1 VAGIAQSRQA
11 RASIGN
17 PVIALVSH
25 PELAWTIALV
35 GLAALAHAV
44 NMFEFPFFTQDEG
57 TYVSQAWSV
66 LHLGQL
72 APYTYWYDHPPLG
85 WLQLAVLS
93 LVSGAVPGVQNSIEI
108 GRISMLFF
116 QVGST
121 FLVYRIARA
130 SGRTTVAATVALLT
144 FGLSGYG
151 LTFHRAVLLDNIA
164 AFWMLA
170 AILPLVARR
179 LTLSRVWA
187 SAVLLGVA
195 ILSKEIA
202 VVVVPAMALLVAVRV
217 DRSHRL
223 LALVGWLA
231 IVLGMAST
239 WILLAL
245 LKGELFAAGGLLGG
259 TAPHVSLLATLLGQ
273 AARGKDGGLLQAT
286 SQFWTLVRGWAQEDP
301 VLVIGGSIASLLAIV
316 RIRRDPVAGVLGI
329 AVLSLWAFL
338 GRGGVTIEFY
348 LLPLL
353 PLLALEFAALLDTLG
368 TIGRRIVLRIHVPRG
383 RLRARAAAVLGTML
397 GTVLVSA
404 IVVAC
409 STDALWASNNPLR
422 AWTSDQG
429 SADRSA
435 ITWIRNT
442 LPSEASIVI
451 DMYAWLDLQSP
462 PPGQPRF
469 DLAHYYWKVQQDPS
483 IRDGVFGN
491 DWHNIGY
498 LLATPSLFGDAKSG
512 MPLIDAAVQNADPV
526 VSFAGDG
533 WPVTIERTRT
543 PQTWPVAADRLLSRE
558 WLDWTAAFVRNGQVV
573 DNSAGHAGAAE
584 LQANAL
590 LQAVYMN
597 DRRSFDSLWTWTR
610 TNLLSSGGLLVTP
623 GAAGVRGPGADT
635 DLALALVMGSERWAD
650 TTLGSAAQR
659 VLQAIWQHETAVV
672 GGQLVPVALDPG
684 VVDSATAGPTALIDM
699 SALAPY
705 AYRIFGTF
713 DPSHA
718 WQGLVDGAY
727 TLLARVQANA
737 SLGGQAGT
745 IPHWVRVDRQTGAPR
760 LPDAVP
766 GAPDVYD
773 AATSQLG
780 WRLGLDY
787 LWNREPR
794 ALRAMDL
801 LNVAG
806 KALVGSSGISD
817 AYYLDGT
824 PAAGSAGLAAT
835 TAALPGILFG
845 GQVELASGTFTRNI
859 LAPLIGLT
867 PDPKDAAGRQW
878 GWFATA
884 LMDGGLVARPGLD
897 PSVDWPRALAAPA
910 SP

>member
-1 VAGIAQSRQA
+1 VAGIAQPRQA
-11 RASIGN
+11 RLSIGN
-17 PVIALVSH
+17 PVIVLAGH

-35 GLAALAHAV
+35 GMVALAHSI
-44 NMFEFPFFTQDEG
+44 NMFAYPFYTQDEG
-57 TYVSQAWSV
+57 TYVAQAWSV

-85 WLQLAVLS
+85 WVQLAVLS
-93 LVSGAVPGVQNSIEI
+93 LVSGAVPGVQNSVEV
-108 GRISMLFF
+108 GRISMLFYE
-116 QVGST
+116 VGST

-130 SGRTTVAATVALLT
+130 SGRTKVAATIALLT

-151 LTFHRAVLLDNIA
+151 LIFHRVVLLDNIA

-170 AILPLVARR
+170 AILPLVAGR
-179 LTLSRVWA
+179 LTLSRVWV
-187 SAVLLGVA
+187 SAILLGIAV
-195 ILSKEIA
+195 LSKEIV
-202 VVVVPAMALLVAVRV
+202 VVVVPAMALLVAVRS

-223 LALVGWLA
+223 LAVVGWLA
-231 IVLGMAST
+231 IALGLAST

-245 LKGELFAAGGLLGG
+245 LKGELFEAGGLFGG

-273 AARGKDGGLLQAT
+273 AARGKDGGLFQAT
-286 SQFWTLVRGWAQEDP
+286 SQFWTEARSWAQEDP

-316 RIRRDPVAGVLGI
+316 RIRRDGVAAALGI
-329 AVLSLWAFL
+329 AVLSLWLFL
-338 GRGGVTIEFY
+338 GRGGITIAFY

-353 PLLALEFAALLDTLG
+353 PLLALEFAWLLDGLG
-368 TIGRRIVLRIHVPRG
+368 SIGRRIDVRLHVPR
-383 RLRARAAAVLGTML
+383 RSLRARVGALMAMVLI
-397 GTVLVSA
+397 SA
-404 IVVAC
+404 TVVAS
-409 STDALWASNNPLR
+409 STDALWASSNPLL

-435 ITWIRNT
+435 ITWIRNSV
-442 LPSEASIVI
+442 PSEAGIVI

-491 DWHNIGY
+491 NWHNIAY
-498 LLATPSLFGDAKSG
+498 LLATPALLSDAKSG
-512 MPLIDAAVQNADPV
+512 MPLINAAVQNADPV

-543 PQTWPVAADRLLSRE
+543 PQSWPVAADRLLSRE
-558 WLDWTAAFVRNGQVV
+558 WLDWTAAFVRNGQVIDGSV
-573 DNSAGHAGAAE
+573 GHGAAAE

-597 DRRSFDSLWTWTR
+597 DRSTFDSLWTWTR
-610 TNLLSSGGLLVTP
+610 TNLLSSSGLLVTP

-650 TTLGSAAQR
+650 AGLGSAAEQ
-659 VLQAIWQHETAVV
+659 VLGAIWQRETAVV
-672 GGQLVPVALDPG
+672 GGQVVPVAVDPE
-684 VVDSATAGPTALIDM
+684 VVAAARADPTVLVDM

-713 DPSHA
+713 DPSHP
-718 WQGLVDGAY
+718 WQRLIDGSY
-727 TLLARVQANA
+727 TLLARVQSTSA
-737 SLGGQAGT
+737 LGGPAGT
-745 IPHWVRVDRQTGAPR
+745 VPHWVRVDRRTAAPR
-760 LPDAVP
+760 LPDAIQGVSNF
-766 GAPDVYD
+766 YD

-787 LWNREPR
+787 LWNQEPR
-794 ALRAMDL
+794 ARRALSL
-801 LNVAG
+801 LNVAT
-806 KALVGSSGISD
+806 KALIGSNGLND
-817 AYYLDGT
+817 AYFLDGT
-824 PAAGSAGLAAT
+824 PVAGSAGLAAT
-835 TAALPGILFG
+835 TAALPGLLFG
-845 GQVELASGTFTRNI
+845 GQVELASGTFTRSI
-859 LAPLIGLT
+859 LAPLVGST
-867 PDPKDAAGRQW
+867 PDPADAAGRQW

-897 PSVDWPRALAAPA
+897 PSVDWPRALAPPA
-910 SP
+910 TP